1 MRLSIKP
8 TFNQAETIRLLNV
21 AGRDHLMIDIRE
33 AREEDRKSAVR
44 VMWKAFE
51 APRSLGD
58 VEKDEWI
65 ERWNRPEKEDWAYVA
80 VDGDKVV
87 ANMCFFA
94 SKPTNNIIRGKP
106 LRFAGVWAVAT
117 DPAYRNRGLI
127 RELFKAS
134 FLRMHEEGTYLSI
147 LDPFKRSFY
156 EQFDYALGEK
166 RARHIFKH
174 DQLRTGLTRKDIQ
187 VHELLSSDDIR
198 KVMEVERSMTRFGS
212 RFLGSEEY
220 IASLIKKGHFFLFEA
235 DSEPVGTVAFQF
247 SEAHPMYNLV
257 ALNTRYKY
265 DDVFPSIVEL
275 VSNHSV
281 NAAKIT
287 WYTDYQ
293 VPVRHYFSD
302 YSTTESHIIGSMMMR
317 VIDFEEYCKAIAI
330 PKNST
335 KKVTIE
341 VKDEYC
347 SWNSATYLLTPNDGQ
362 LEVEKTNQVSD
373 IKLNAFQLSEVIS
386 GVSPASMLRSQNEI
400 SCSKEIA
407 ADITAMFPEDE
418 FVSYIRF

>member
-1 MRLSIKP
+1 MIK
-8 TFNQAETIRLLNV
+8 
-21 AGRDHLMIDIRE
+21 IRE
-33 AREEDRKSAVR
+33 AREEDRTSAIR
-44 VMWKAFE
+44 VMWKAFGAQRNLE
-51 APRSLGD
+51 D
-58 VEKDEWI
+58 VAKEEDFT
-65 ERWNRPEKEDWAYVA
+65 RWNRPEKQDWAYVA

-117 DPAYRNRGLI
+117 DPVYRNRGFI

-134 FLRMHEEGTYLSI
+134 FLRMHEEATYLSI

-166 RARHIFKH
+166 RARHIFKP
-174 DQLRTGLTRKDIQ
+174 DQLRTGLTREDIQ
-187 VHELLSSDDIR
+187 VHEMLSSDDAS
-198 KVMEVERSMTRFGS
+198 KVLEVEKSMTRFGS
-212 RFLGSEEY
+212 RFLSSEEY
-220 IASLIKKGHFFLFEA
+220 ISGMIKKGHYFLLEA

-247 SEAHPMYNLV
+247 AEAHPLYNLIV
-257 ALNTRYKY
+257 INTRYKY

-302 YSTTESHIIGSMMMR
+302 YSTTESHILGSMMMR

-335 KKVTIE
+335 KRVTIE

-347 SWNSATYLLTPNDGQ
+347 PWNSAIYLLTPDDGQ
-362 LEVEKTNQVSD
+362 LEVEKTNQAPD
-373 IKLNAFQLSEVIS
+373 IKLNAFQLSKIIS
-386 GVSPASMLRSQNEI
+386 GVSPAVMLLSQNEI

-407 ADITAMFPEDE
+407 ANLTAIFPEDE